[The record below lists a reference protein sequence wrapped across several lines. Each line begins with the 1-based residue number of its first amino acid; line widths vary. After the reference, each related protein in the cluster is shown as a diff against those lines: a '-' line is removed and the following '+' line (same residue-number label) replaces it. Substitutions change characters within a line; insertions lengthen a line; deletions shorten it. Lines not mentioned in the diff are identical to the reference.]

1 MQCSRMQWNVACA
14 DSVYHHCCHVS
25 VVDSDIAPCQIYNQC
40 HIRITDMSVIKDTVY
55 FIEVSQKHK
64 SVFGK
69 RSVPGNCFSWRL
81 LRCAWKDWDV
91 STTWKRLLQS
101 GKSVKTIKFTSIFVG
116 LARCIQLQ
124 LCKPAPFPS
133 AFSRHFGSFLNL
145 LNLRSSS
152 KPFSVRTPQST
163 FEICV
168 KFPKR
173 EESRDIDKTKQI
185 AILQLFQL

>member
-1 MQCSRMQWNVACA
+1 
-14 DSVYHHCCHVS
+14 
-25 VVDSDIAPCQIYNQC
+25 
-40 HIRITDMSVIKDTVY
+40 MSVIKDTVY

-69 RSVPGNCFSWRL
+69 RSVPGVFWGVLGKIVYN
-81 LRCAWKDWDV
+81 WDV
-91 STTWKRLLQS
+91 STTCKRLLQS

-145 LNLRSSS
+145 LNFRSSS

-173 EESRDIDKTKQI
+173 EESRDIGNSQ
-185 AILQLFQL
+185 FYSFFSCSFNSH